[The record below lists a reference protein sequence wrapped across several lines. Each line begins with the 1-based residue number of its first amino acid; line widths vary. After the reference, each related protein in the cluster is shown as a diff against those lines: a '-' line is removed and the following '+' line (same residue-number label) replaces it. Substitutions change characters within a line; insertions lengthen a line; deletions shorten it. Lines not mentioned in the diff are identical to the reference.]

1 MGYWFRIGDFELL
14 VVSDGVIRQDAGA
27 TFGLVP
33 RLMWEKY
40 VPDIDEKYRLPVGL
54 NSLLIRGGGKTVLVD
69 TGCGDK
75 VSRAPGAMGIEHTG
89 ALIGNLRAEGVAPED
104 VDLVINSHLHFDHCG
119 GNTFV
124 DDGKLRPAFPRAR
137 YVIQKGEWDAA
148 THPND
153 RTRGTYLAEHID
165 PLDEAGQVDLVD
177 GDTAVVPGV
186 PFALSVAHSTAGAG
200 DYVLTNDGSGS
211 SVKSEGPEDLDVDGS
226 GNYASSNW
234 VISNGATSVKPATGD
249 TARFNTGS
257 FDAKYGLNQSGVA
270 LDEFRRTPGY
280 KGVIGD
286 PVKSLFLRYG
296 VANANDKAVTIN
308 SVVGDT
314 WLHVTTDDIFVIA
327 LPRSANALRLKGD
340 VGNINVNGSAVQGTI
355 TCADAMVLDNFFADE
370 CQAMVT
376 KIGAVTS
383 LEKVHVGS
391 GHVTLDMGSGSIV
404 TGVQVWGN
412 ATVIHKGLTGATV
425 ALWEG
430 FGGLSEYN
438 GEGTLTLLEWH
449 TGTFSLENS
458 TADTVA
464 IDGTNQRGGIVT
476 DEGGAVN
483 VVWSS
488 FIRFGGGGSV
498 SATLNQFK

>member
-1 MGYWFRIGDFELL
+1 MWVGGAAIVTQVNVFTVGGSWAGSNEDLITTITDSAGTSASVTTTPAGTNEETDVRDVHL
-14 VVSDGVIRQDAGA
+14 V
-27 TFGLVP
+27 
-33 RLMWEKY
+33 
-40 VPDIDEKYRLPVGL
+40 
-54 NSLLIRGGGKTVLVD
+54 
-69 TGCGDK
+69 
-75 VSRAPGAMGIEHTG
+75 
-89 ALIGNLRAEGVAPED
+89 AL
-104 VDLVINSHLHFDHCG
+104 
-119 GNTFV
+119 
-124 DDGKLRPAFPRAR
+124 
-137 YVIQKGEWDAA
+137 QAA
-148 THPND
+148 TNALF
-153 RTRGTYLAEHID
+153 TAITWTSSGTLII
-165 PLDEAGQVDLVD
+165 LG
-177 GDTAVVPGV
+177 TAVVPGV
-186 PFALSVAHSTAGAG
+186 PFAASVSEDSASGT
-200 DYVLTNDGSGS
+200 YVLTNDGSGS
-211 SVKSEGPEDLDVDGS
+211 SILSEGPEDLDVDGS
-226 GNYASSNW
+226 SNYASSNW
-234 VISNGATSVKPATGD
+234 VIANGATSVKPAAND

-257 FDAKYGLNQSGVA
+257 FDVKYGLNQSSID
-270 LDEFRRTPGY
+270 LDEMRRTPGY

-286 PVKSLFLRYG
+286 PVKGLFLRYG
-296 VANANDKAVTIN
+296 VSNANDQAVTIN

-370 CQAMVT
+370 CQAMVA

-412 ATVIHKGLTGATV
+412 ATVIHKGLTGASV

-438 GEGTLTLLEWH
+438 GEGTLSLLEWH